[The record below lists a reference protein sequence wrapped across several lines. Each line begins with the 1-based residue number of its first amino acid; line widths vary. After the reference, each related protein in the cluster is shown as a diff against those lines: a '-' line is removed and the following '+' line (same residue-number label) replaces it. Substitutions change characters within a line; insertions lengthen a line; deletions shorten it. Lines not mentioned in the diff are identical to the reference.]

1 MKDTVVTI
9 NLFEDSVEVS
19 RPVPVV
25 RHEIRFDAPLE
36 VCTEHQFRTVVG
48 AAYTAYTMDRVV
60 PDQERIRALIGKGNY
75 TKKVISKIIDT
86 ENFKNA
92 MLTRGVPWKN
102 GDGLS
107 AQQMYTLQILT
118 NPTDRRE
125 LRAKLKSAGVTY
137 PQYRAWLSQP
147 HFSRYLSTV
156 TENML
161 KDHIPDF
168 NTVLT
173 NKALSGD
180 VNALKFAYEL
190 SGRHDPNHQQVLDLQ
205 VIVNALLEVIT
216 RNIKDPTVLMQIQ
229 SELQLTLVAKNVIKG
244 EIANGNSH
252 R

>member
-1 MKDTVVTI
+1 MI
-9 NLFEDSVEVS
+9 NLFDDAEEVT
-19 RPVPVV
+19 RPVPVL
-25 RHEIRFDAPLE
+25 RHEIRFDAPE
-36 VCTEHQFRTVVG
+36 GVTEHQFRTVVG
-48 AAYTAYTMDRVV
+48 AAYTAYTMDGVV
-60 PDQERIRALIGKGNY
+60 PDQERIRTLVGKKNY
-75 TKKVISKIIDT
+75 TKRLISRIIDT

-102 GDGLS
+102 SDGLS

-137 PQYRAWLSQP
+137 PQYRAWLNQP

-161 KDHIPDF
+161 QQHIPDF

-173 NKALSGD
+173 NRALAGD

-190 SGRHDPNHQQVLDLQ
+190 SGRHDPNRKEVLDLQ

-216 RNIKDPTVLMQIQ
+216 RNITDPAQLMRIQ

-244 EIANGNSH
+244 EITNGNSYS
-252 R
+252 

>member
-1 MKDTVVTI
+1 MAGTI
-9 NLFEDSVEVS
+9 NLFSDEDEVV
-19 RPVPVV
+19 REVPVQ
-25 RHEIRFDAPLE
+25 RHEIRFDAPE
-36 VCTEHQFRTVVG
+36 GVTDHQFRTVVG
-48 AAYTAYTMDRVV
+48 AAYTAYTMDGVV
-60 PDQERIRALIGKGNY
+60 PDQERIRALTGSRY
-75 TKKVISKIIDT
+75 TKKVISRIIDT

-137 PQYRAWLSQP
+137 PQYRAWLNQP
-147 HFSRYLSTV
+147 HFARYLSTV

-161 KDHIPDF
+161 QQHIPDF

-173 NKALSGD
+173 NKALAGD

-190 SGRHDPNHQQVLDLQ
+190 SGRHDPNHKEVLDLQ
-205 VIVNALLEVIT
+205 VIVNSLLEVIT
-216 RNIKDPTVLMQIQ
+216 RNIKDPAMLMQIQ

-244 EIANGNSH
+244 EITNGNPH

>member
-1 MKDTVVTI
+1 MI
-9 NLFEDSVEVS
+9 NLFDDTEEVE

-25 RHEIRFDAPLE
+25 RHQIRFDAPSGI
-36 VCTEHQFRTVVG
+36 TETQWRTIVG

-60 PDQERIRALIGKGNY
+60 PDQERIRALTGKRY
-75 TKKVISKIIDT
+75 TKKLISQAIDT

-137 PQYRAWLSQP
+137 PQYRAWLNQP

-173 NKALSGD
+173 NRALAGD

-190 SGRHDPNHQQVLDLQ
+190 SGRHDPNHKDVLDLQ

-216 RNIKDPTVLMQIQ
+216 RNITDPEQLMKIQ
-229 SELQLTLVAKNVIKG
+229 AELQLTLVAKNVIKG
-244 EIANGNSH
+244 EIANGHAYS
-252 R
+252 